1 MRINSIG
8 MNYNANAFTRKNQQN
23 KRVDV
28 QNQTSPAFCGEKNNK
43 GDKSL
48 LRGAQGLIL
57 LSALSG
63 MTPSCS
69 DVIGGEDDIKI
80 EHIHNIKVP
89 VDSVPVFTP
98 PIIINKTDTIRDT
111 IRVPEYLPGDTIKL
125 PGDTI
130 IMPPDTV
137 YKDSIVY
144 RDTIIHDT
152 IPGETV
158 YIPVEKPLD
167 PEISQKDK
175 ENMEEIGIEI
185 DGDGDYVMSA
195 HYFDSY
201 GGYDEARHLNMDLC
215 SRDGSKYVYDAIRTG
230 FTYDEDAGYDKLILG
245 KNQQFVRYEYSLSDD
260 KKRFNVR
267 TFVPVDEISVSNNR
281 GERSW
286 DVFKGQLKAHSKW
299 QELRSERGSIDI
311 ENVKGGMLAIL
322 AGGVQVGR
330 AEKGDMKQSVRYINN
345 FEGEHK
351 YTDIHIYMG
360 GKYEPLPNPEDQQ
373 KYEQGRLN
381 K

>member
-8 MNYNANAFTRKNQQN
+8 MNYNAKAFTRNNQQN
-23 KRVDV
+23 NRVNV
-28 QNQTSPAFCGEKNNK
+28 QNQTNPAFCGDKNDK
-43 GDKSL
+43 GHKSL
-48 LRGAQGLIL
+48 LRGAEALML
-57 LSALSG
+57 LSLMSG
-63 MTPSCS
+63 AASCS
-69 DVIGGEDDIKI
+69 DVIGGDDDIKI
-80 EHIHNIKVP
+80 EHVHNIKVP

-98 PIIINKTDTIRDT
+98 PVIIHRTDTLRDT
-111 IRVPEYLPGDTIKL
+111 IPVYLPGDT
-125 PGDTI
+125 
-130 IMPPDTV
+130 V
-137 YKDSIVY
+137 YRDSIVY

-152 IPGETV
+152 IPGENI

-175 ENMEEIGIEI
+175 ENMEELGIEI
-185 DGDGDYVMSA
+185 EGDGDYVLSA

-215 SRDGSKYVYDAIRTG
+215 TRDGSKYVYDAIRTG
-230 FTYDEDAGYDKLILG
+230 FTYDPDAGYDKLTLG

-286 DVFKGQLKAHSKW
+286 DVFKGQLKSHSKW

-311 ENVKGGMLAIL
+311 ENVRGGMLAIL
-322 AGGVQVGR
+322 AGGIQVGH
-330 AEKGDMKQSVRYINN
+330 AEKGDMKQSVRYVNN
-345 FEGEHK
+345 FEGERK

-360 GKYEPLPNPEDQQ
+360 GKYEPLPNPEDQE
-373 KYEQGRLN
+373 KYQQGRLN